1 MFDNMQAEDVQQTSN
16 SIKNCKFSTI
26 VMDYLYLQI
35 LGALD
40 QESPTFTEAR
50 SLRSSTWPVS
60 EWWEQ
65 NSHLDI
71 QRLETQPPT
80 KDHTSA
86 TKQNMSKFRGQFRVT
101 EKWDDF

>member
-1 MFDNMQAEDVQQTSN
+1 MLLSLNQKQNLRRVFLMFDNMQAEDVQQTSN

-50 SLRSSTWPVS
+50 SLRSST
-60 EWWEQ
+60 
-65 NSHLDI
+65 
-71 QRLETQPPT
+71 
-80 KDHTSA
+80 
-86 TKQNMSKFRGQFRVT
+86 
-101 EKWDDF
+101 